1 MIGRNVEI
9 KARLGEFERAR
20 RAAVKVSDSGPT
32 HIFQED
38 TYFRCAKGRLKLR
51 KFAETSGQLICYDR
65 GDSTEPAE
73 CNYSIAPTSEPDML
87 RAVLGQALGIRG
99 VVRKNRELYLS
110 GETRIHLDGVEGL
123 GHFVELEV
131 VLKPGQ
137 SRADGERIA
146 AELMKE
152 LSISD
157 ADLIAGGYIDL
168 IVEDTA

>member
-1 MIGRNVEI
+1 
-9 KARLGEFERAR
+9 
-20 RAAVKVSDSGPT
+20 
-32 HIFQED
+32 
-38 TYFRCAKGRLKLR
+38 
-51 KFAETSGQLICYDR
+51 
-65 GDSTEPAE
+65 
-73 CNYSIAPTSEPDML
+73 ML